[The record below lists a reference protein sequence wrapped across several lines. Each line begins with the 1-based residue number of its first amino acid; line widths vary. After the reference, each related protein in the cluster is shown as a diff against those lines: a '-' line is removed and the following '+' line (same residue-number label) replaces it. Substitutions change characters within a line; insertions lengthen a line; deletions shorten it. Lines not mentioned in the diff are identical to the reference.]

1 LEDNYYKAPSKIK
14 PAIIGGAV
22 MAATSVIP
30 YISMVNCACCAGIM
44 LGGLASVYFYL
55 RSLPPD
61 EPPLQTK
68 HGLILGAFAGIFG
81 ALIETFIT
89 VLIIKVLSKSY
100 FDQIYFEI
108 EKNITDMESKGQEI
122 PNLLNQIQ
130 NALKM
135 LTQEIAETGF
145 SFLLTV
151 LMLVFNTMK
160 DVLFGL
166 LGGLIGIAV
175 LQKKMKAIPPT
186 DNTDTNNR

>member
-14 PAIIGGAV
+14 PAIIGGAI

-30 YISMVNCACCAGIM
+30 YLSLVNCACCAGIM

-55 RSLPPD
+55 RELPPD

-81 ALIETFIT
+81 ALMETFIT
-89 VLIIKVLSKSY
+89 VIIIKILSKSY

-108 EKNITDMESKGQEI
+108 EKNITDMESQGQEI
-122 PNLLNQIQ
+122 PKLLGQIQ
-130 NALKM
+130 DALRV
-135 LTQEIAETGF
+135 LIQEISETGF
-145 SFLLTV
+145 SLLLTV

-175 LQKKMKAIPPT
+175 LQKKIKTIPPPQEP
-186 DNTDTNNR
+186 DKE